1 MLFLDSHK
9 IKVRIQ
15 NLRNETKNPKLNP
28 KLVVNHT
35 VVSANAKTFMIIGK
49 IY

>member
-15 NLRNETKNPKLNP
+15 NLRNETKNPKL
-28 KLVVNHT
+28 VVNHT
-35 VVSANAKTFMIIGK
+35 AVSANAKTFMIIGK